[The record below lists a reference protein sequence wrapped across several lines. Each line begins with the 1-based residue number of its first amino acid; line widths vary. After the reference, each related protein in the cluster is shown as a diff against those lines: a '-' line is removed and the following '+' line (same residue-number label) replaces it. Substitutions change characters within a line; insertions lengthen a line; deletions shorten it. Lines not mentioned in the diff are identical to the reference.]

1 MEYEDDDIENGQEI
15 VNIEGN
21 PQARLL
27 GRGLDTHTPL
37 TQHDNPAVRLT
48 AQGMRDFW
56 KHFLQHVLFLILLAT
71 FGVGAAIG
79 LAELCKIGLPPPS
92 TVVNLYGKLKDQF
105 IL

>member
-1 MEYEDDDIENGQEI
+1 MMNHRDDDIEYGPET

-21 PQARLL
+21 PHARLL

-48 AQGMRDFW
+48 ALGMRDFW
-56 KHFLQHVLFLILLAT
+56 KHFLQHVLVLVLLAT
-71 FGVGAAIG
+71 FGVGAAIL

-92 TVVNLYGKLKDQF
+92 KGP
-105 IL
+105 